1 MIDSDSYF
9 CVRRSGC
16 SDEELIQELIE
27 KVYLPLYFNVTK
39 ETTRDSEGKLI
50 SGPVLLKTDSGQGRF
65 SPSWENLKFRERMA
79 EKGVLL
85 VLGLPNSASCTQEQ
99 DQLYKDFKRCLRT
112 KTNTIY
118 QDKLNKRSGLI
129 SILVLELGATEVEA
143 EKKNI
148 EQRLAD
154 ARKMPKL
161 TNDDLPVIVSGDD
174 LDDIEDK
181 PFDYCFTKE
190 KIKNC
195 FPRVG
200 YVLFTRKALENSNM

>member
-1 MIDSDSYF
+1 
-9 CVRRSGC
+9 
-16 SDEELIQELIE
+16 
-27 KVYLPLYFNVTK
+27 
-39 ETTRDSEGKLI
+39 
-50 SGPVLLKTDSGQGRF
+50 
-65 SPSWENLKFRERMA
+65 MA
-79 EKGVLL
+79 EKGMLL
-85 VLGLPNSASCTQEQ
+85 ILGLPNSTSCTQEQ
-99 DQLYKDFKRCLRT
+99 DQLYQDFKQCLRT

-118 QDKLNKRSGLI
+118 QDRLSKRLGLI
-129 SILVLELGATEVEA
+129 SILVLELGAIEVEA
-143 EKKNI
+143 ENKKI
-148 EQRLAD
+148 EQRIAV

-161 TNDDLPVIVSGDD
+161 TNDDLPMIVNGDD